1 MNTNYVY
8 PSAQVGEFRQALLYA
23 SGPSS
28 YSRTTGDPV
37 YNPGANEYI
46 NFPSSA
52 TTVSGNY
59 DVTFNP
65 AAGGTNIIRAGAPS
79 PSQSGWTARWFF
91 NNIGGASGVA
101 SVAQNA
107 AGTGMTPGT
116 YPITFSGGTGSG
128 ASGSVTVSATA
139 VTAVV
144 ITNPGVYTVDP
155 SAAIGG
161 TPGGTPATLTVTMS
175 TASQEVPAGANLS
188 GETIQFGAVI
198 SSL

>member
-23 SGPSS
+23 AGPSS
-28 YSRTTGDPV
+28 YSQSTGDPV

-59 DVTFNP
+59 DVTFQP
-65 AAGGTNIIRAGAPS
+65 TAAGYNVVRAGAPA

-91 NNIGGASGVA
+91 NNIGGSSGVVK
-101 SVAQNA
+101 VAQNA
-107 AGTGMTPGT
+107 AGTGMTAGT
-116 YPITFSGGTGSG
+116 YPITFS
-128 ASGSVTVSATA
+128 SGSAAGTVTVTATTVTA
-139 VTAVV
+139 VT
-144 ITNPGVYTVDP
+144 ITNPGNYTTAP
-155 SAAIGG
+155 TATIGG
-161 TPGGTPATLTVTMS
+161 SPGGTPATLTVTMS
-175 TASQEVPAGANLS
+175 TAAQEVPTGVNLS
-188 GETIQFGAVI
+188 AETLQFGAVI

>member
-23 SGPSS
+23 AGPAS
-28 YSRTTGDPV
+28 YSQATGDPV

-65 AAGGTNIIRAGAPS
+65 TSAGYNVVRAGAPA

-91 NNIGGASGVA
+91 NNIGGGSGVA
-101 SVAQNA
+101 KVTQNA

-116 YPITFSGGTGSG
+116 YPITFSSG
-128 ASGSVTVSATA
+128 AATGTVTVTATT
-139 VTAVV
+139 VTAAVV
-144 ITNPGVYTVDP
+144 TNPGYYTTP
-155 SAAIGG
+155 PTATIGG

-175 TASQEVPAGANLS
+175 TAAQEVPTGANLS
-188 GETIQFGAVI
+188 AETLQFGAVI